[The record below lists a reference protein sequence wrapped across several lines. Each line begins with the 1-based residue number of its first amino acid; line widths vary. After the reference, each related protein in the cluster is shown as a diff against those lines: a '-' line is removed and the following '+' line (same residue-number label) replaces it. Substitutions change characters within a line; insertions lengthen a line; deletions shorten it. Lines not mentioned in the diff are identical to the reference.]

1 MGTVGT
7 NGKGAQPEILARHVV
22 RPRRVALAP
31 GDSLARAADLMES
44 LGARELP
51 VVDGSDLVGI
61 LTQSDLQPHRGHYE
75 WTTVRAAMTPDPVT
89 VEPETPVRAVARLL
103 LARSFNSVPVTTGRV
118 LLGMIGRSDL
128 LRLLAEETRAS
139 PDP

>member
-1 MGTVGT
+1 MGTLGT
-7 NGKGAQPEILARHVV
+7 NGQGGQAEILARHVV

-51 VVDGSDLVGI
+51 VVDGCDLVGI

-103 LARSFNSVPVTTGRV
+103 LERSFNSVPVTTGRV

-128 LRLLAEETRAS
+128 LRLLAEETRALA
-139 PDP
+139 

>member
-1 MGTVGT
+1 MGTVRT

-51 VVDGSDLVGI
+51 VVAGGDLVGI

-75 WTTVRAAMTPDPVT
+75 WTTVRA
-89 VEPETPVRAVARLL
+89 VARLL
-103 LARSFNSVPVTTGRV
+103 LERSCNSVPVTTGRV

-128 LRLLAEETRAS
+128 LRLLAEETRAC